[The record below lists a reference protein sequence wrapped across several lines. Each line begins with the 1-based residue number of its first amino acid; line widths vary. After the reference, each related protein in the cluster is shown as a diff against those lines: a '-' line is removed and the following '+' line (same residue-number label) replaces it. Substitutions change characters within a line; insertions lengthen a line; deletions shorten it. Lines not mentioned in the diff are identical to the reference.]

1 MPFPSFSFLYSN
13 FLRIILFRLF
23 CHVRGD
29 GMTLQLNCYDTSN
42 IIYVTR
48 ELAEDEDEDDQEKN
62 KRMECGWKRIRQKNG
77 IAGIAAY

>member
-1 MPFPSFSFLYSN
+1 
-13 FLRIILFRLF
+13 
-23 CHVRGD
+23 
-29 GMTLQLNCYDTSN
+29 MTLQLNCYDTSN

-77 IAGIAAY
+77 IVGIAAY